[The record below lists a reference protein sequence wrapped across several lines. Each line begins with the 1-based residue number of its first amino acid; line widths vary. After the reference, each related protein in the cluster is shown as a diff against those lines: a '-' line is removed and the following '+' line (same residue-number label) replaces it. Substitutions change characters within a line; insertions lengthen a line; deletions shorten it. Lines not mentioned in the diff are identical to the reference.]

1 MDLEKVDIVST
12 ELVEGEVRCNIGQG
26 TAGTLADLTIWS
38 GSDGFIGRP
47 TDADDDGKCMGLYAM
62 LGNTRRIIATKDNRI
77 IAKYGELDQ
86 GDRAII
92 TKGPARVLVK
102 NTAKSVT
109 LLTLGGG
116 EDANPIFVQVDG
128 ESGKIEMMC
137 AGQNGGKHTKFTMS
151 PTAIF
156 LGVDGGGSITITADG
171 VIVAGKHFS
180 ANTKGGNLGLIGPAA
195 PPSGAMSLLAGP
207 TGMTGMP
214 AALWTVAAT

>member
-26 TAGTLADLTIWS
+26 DAGTLADVTIWS

-47 TDADDDGKCMGLYAM
+47 TDADDDGNCMGLYAAQ
-62 LGNTRRIIATKDNRI
+62 GNSRRLIATKDNRI

-116 EDANPIFVQVDG
+116 EDTNPIFIQVDG

-137 AGQNGGKHTKFTMS
+137 AGQNGAKVSKITMS
-151 PTAIF
+151 PAAMF
-156 LGVDGGGSITITADG
+156 LGVSGGGSITIDMQG
-171 VIVAGKHFS
+171 VTIGGSHF
-180 ANTKGGNLGLIGPAA
+180 ACNTKGGNLGLIGPANPIA
-195 PPSGAMSLLAGP
+195 PVQSILLGV
-207 TGMTGMP
+207 TGMAASP
-214 AALWTVAAT
+214 APFWVVSNS